1 MAFMVKSLEIKS
13 KEQVQ
18 KINDLACK
26 APYEVW
32 LSTDT
37 VMLDARSLLGIMSLI
52 GQRVHVVAEDYVNPR
67 SFGKLV
73 QKMA

>member
-1 MAFMVKSLEIKS
+1 M
-13 KEQVQ
+13 
-18 KINDLACK
+18 N
-26 APYEVW
+26 APGIVCNGAALYDFAAGGY
-32 LSTDT
+32 LDT
-37 VMLDARSLLGIMSLI
+37 VMLDARSLLGLMSLI